1 MLVNQLFFCINS
13 SVVEA
18 QKGINHWQL
27 ARSFPCVSYMW
38 ESKGKRGGGRIL
50 IWGGDFLTLWFGEAW
65 HLISRL
71 FFCFFKYD
79 LMIFPWLHALS
90 RHPLFWHHSPIFTFS
105 IWLTRLGQYMV
116 VSYPVIS
123 YSDFSYIVAKFES
136 VRTQVWISLYPN
148 LSQFVP
154 KFESVHTQTPD
165 RFIL

>member
-1 MLVNQLFFCINS
+1 MPVNQLFFCINS

-27 ARSFPCVSYMW
+27 ARSFPCVSNMW
-38 ESKGKRGGGRIL
+38 ESTGKRGGGMIL
-50 IWGGDFLTLWFGEAW
+50 IWGGRFFDIMVWGGLALNFKAV
-65 HLISRL
+65 
-71 FFCFFKYD
+71 FCFFKYD

-90 RHPLFWHHSPIFTFS
+90 RHPLFWHHSPIFMFS
-105 IWLTRLGQYMV
+105 IWLTRLGLYMV

-123 YSDFSYIVAKFES
+123 YSDFSYFVAKFES